1 MSGLLEIALS
11 NAVVATMLALL
22 AAGIGRVCRR
32 PALTHSLWLLVFLK
46 LVTPPMIPVQTSWMI
61 PAEMTEK
68 EMPSETDAT
77 PGYGGKSP
85 NPTLLMC
92 GTEIADQASFNTL
105 PHASPRSPQG
115 SGTAGDLSDALLG
128 NAELE
133 KPRSGEW
140 ESALAVSPPLRF
152 PVSHFLVSLWLA
164 GSLLVFAWTIWHT
177 YRFHRLLR
185 FARPA
190 PSEVQNQVQQL
201 ARRLG
206 LKRCPVLH
214 LLPGAVSP
222 MIWTIGSAPRLL
234 FPARLLERLDRDQRA
249 ALFVHELAHLAR
261 RDHWVRILEL
271 IVLGLYWWHPVVW
284 WARRELH
291 EAEEQCCDAWVVWAL
306 SGQSRAYALA
316 LLHTVDFFSHARPTL
331 PLAASGIGQVPHLR
345 RRLTMIMQER
355 TPRSLTR
362 AGGVAVLA
370 LGLLLPL
377 TPVLGQYAPEKPK
390 DAPSNKDERD
400 QQIEALK
407 KAIKILEEQKKAEK
421 TKQDVKKAEHSDEVW
436 NAQREFAALEK
447 QVEGKRKELKDLE
460 AKLAVAK
467 QRLIKLTSKERDLKT
482 IDLQSPIYTT
492 IELQPYQ
499 LKDLQGQIY
508 QTDTIKLQNFQPPSI
523 NLDPIYQLDAIKLQD
538 FYPSIP
544 QYQPAGQDKKTDLER
559 KVEKLLKEVEE
570 LKRELQKQKQS
581 NTPKKQQKD
590 GQSVDPFQGEK
601 KQGH

>member
-1 MSGLLEIALS
+1 
-11 NAVVATMLALL
+11 
-22 AAGIGRVCRR
+22 
-32 PALTHSLWLLVFLK
+32 LWLLVLLK
-46 LVTPPMIPVQTSWMI
+46 LVTPPIIPVQSSWMI
-61 PAEMTEK
+61 PAEMTLK
-68 EMPSETDAT
+68 EMPSQMDAT
-77 PGYGGKSP
+77 PGYPTNVASP
-85 NPTLLMC
+85 NLLMS
-92 GTEIADQASFNTL
+92 THEIENRATFVVPQSANVPIFEPREKIRNTDWQANE
-105 PHASPRSPQG
+105 SP
-115 SGTAGDLSDALLG
+115 
-128 NAELE
+128 NW
-133 KPRSGEW
+133 RSGEC
-140 ESALAVSPPLRF
+140 ESGVAVSPPRV
-152 PVSHFLVSLWLA
+152 PVSHFLISLWLA

-190 PSEVQNQVQQL
+190 PSEAQNQVQEL

-214 LLPGAVSP
+214 LLPGAVLP
-222 MIWTIGSAPRLL
+222 MIWTIGSGPRLL

-271 IVLGLYWWHPVVW
+271 IVLGLYWWHPIVW

-345 RRLTMIMQER
+345 RRLTMIMQEK
-355 TPRSLTR
+355 TPRSLTW
-362 AGGVAVLA
+362 AGCVAVLA

-377 TPVLGQYAPEKPK
+377 TPVLGQPAPEKPK
-390 DAPSNKDERD
+390 DGSGSKDERD

-407 KAIKILEEQKKAEK
+407 KAVKFLEEQKKAEK
-421 TKQDVKKAEHSDEVW
+421 RNQEVKKAEHSDEVW

-467 QRLIKLTSKERDLKT
+467 QRLIKLTSKERELKT

-570 LKRELQKQKQS
+570 LKRELQKQKQA
-581 NTPKKQQKD
+581 NTPEKQHKD
-590 GQSVDPFQGEK
+590 GKNPYQPEK